1 MSSVPI
7 DVQRRFEQRWACRFN
22 RSPAPKQAGQTVVQL
37 ADGADG
43 KPASTKY
50 SLPITA
56 AYPWEPNGRSLSAGR
71 AAGLG
76 DGMKEAAK

>member
-1 MSSVPI
+1 MSRIPI

-43 KPASTKY
+43 KHLPARNTLS
-50 SLPITA
+50 
-56 AYPWEPNGRSLSAGR
+56 RSLRLTHGNQTGGPSQR
-71 AAGLG
+71 AAPRDLVT
-76 DGMKEAAK
+76 E